1 MRPSS
6 VESSIFQGTSWQD
19 QSIYRAWPCI
29 VLIISSPALTGQPN
43 QTRCVAKHRKRTT
56 QCPATAS
63 STPVHSREG
72 SRLLRVVTQ
81 YINYLLWLIFS
92 FLLYEGQGAAQ
103 VLELAHIP
111 LNRIPVI
118 VSHGRV
124 IANTF
129 NNPGVRNFFL

>member
-1 MRPSS
+1 MLSPAFSKTL
-6 VESSIFQGTSWQD
+6 VGKI
-19 QSIYRAWPCI
+19 RAFYSTWPCI
-29 VLIISSPALTGQPN
+29 VLIISSPARTGQPS
-43 QTRCVAKHRKRTT
+43 QTRCMAKHRKRTT

-72 SRLLRVVTQ
+72 SRLLRVTQ
-81 YINYLLWLIFS
+81 YITYLLWLIFS

-118 VSHGRV
+118 VRHGRV
-124 IANTF
+124 TANTF